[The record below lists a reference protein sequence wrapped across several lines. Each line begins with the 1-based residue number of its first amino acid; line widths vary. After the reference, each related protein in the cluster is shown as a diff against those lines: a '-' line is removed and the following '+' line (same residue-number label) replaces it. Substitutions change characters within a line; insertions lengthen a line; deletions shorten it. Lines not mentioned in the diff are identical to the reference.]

1 MSEMK
6 TIKAIHIDAFN
17 KKIAAVQI
25 VPNLDTYY
33 KLLRCNLITSGYKFP
48 DGDVLFVD
56 DEGLFKDP
64 KHFFRIPGIDYD
76 FAGNGLIVGTD
87 PDGYGEEADV
97 RMDVRFFGVVFRE
110 VIPTPAG
117 NG

>member
-1 MSEMK
+1 MNEPK
-6 TIKAIHIDAFN
+6 TIKAIHIDAHN

-25 VPNLDTYY
+25 VPNLDSYY
-33 KLLRCNLITSGYKFP
+33 KLIRCDLITTGYKFP
-48 DGDVLFVD
+48 NGDVLFVD

-76 FAGNGLIVGTD
+76 FAGNGLIVGTE
-87 PDGYGEEADV
+87 PDNDEETDVKIDV
-97 RMDVRFFGVVFRE
+97 RCFGVVFRE